1 MGKPR
6 YVVVD
11 SNIWVALYSED
22 DALHLQAEAVIKD
35 IDVRGSTVVTNFIV
49 QEVFSVLS
57 RVQGQKKALQFY
69 DFIAHNKV
77 IDLIDINSHFLDQVI
92 QFINSRNLRKS
103 LGLIDYSVIFFS
115 VLLECPVASF
125 DKLLLQSAKKVG
137 VATW

>member
-1 MGKPR
+1 
-6 YVVVD
+6 
-11 SNIWVALYSED
+11 VALYSED